1 MTRLFGTDGVRGI
14 ANRDLSPELAFK
26 LGEAG
31 ARFLAPHGGRII
43 IGRDTRHSGDMLQ
56 SAMVAGIGA
65 AGVDAVL
72 LGVVPTPAVSF
83 LTTELVAAGG
93 AVISASH
100 NPAEYNGIK
109 FFDANGIK
117 LSEEKEDEIENI
129 LDSGGYR
136 RPEAAAIGRLSDGSA
151 LARKYI
157 DHAVATIDGDLRGMK
172 VAIDCANGA
181 NYVVAPAILERLGAE
196 LFIFADEPDG
206 DNINRN
212 CGSTDPGRLT
222 ELVREVGADVGL
234 AFDGDG
240 DRVIAVDEQSKLVD
254 GDFIMAISAIHLDE
268 LGLLRPKAIVTTVM
282 TNLGFRQAMAAKG
295 IKVLETSVGDR
306 YVLQEMLEHGVM
318 VGGEQSGHIIYL
330 KHGSTGDGIITGLQL
345 LAVLRDSGKPL
356 SELRQVMR
364 RLPQALLNVRVEG
377 HDKRSIL
384 ESPKVMEAIRH
395 SQLQLGESGRLLVR
409 PSGTEPLIRVMAE
422 ADTEDAADDV
432 ARTIAGVIEGEL

>member
-31 ARFLAPHGGRII
+31 ARFLAPHGGQIV
-43 IGRDTRHSGDMLQ
+43 IGKDTRHSGDMLQ

-65 AGVDAVL
+65 AGVDAVI

-83 LTTELVAAGG
+83 LTTELAASGG
-93 AVISASH
+93 VVISASH

-129 LDSGGYR
+129 IDSGGYR
-136 RPEAAAIGRLSDGSA
+136 RPEAAAIGRLSDGTA
-151 LARKYI
+151 LSRNYV
-157 DHAVATIDGDLRGMK
+157 DHAVGTIEGDLRGMK

-181 NYVVAPAILERLGAE
+181 NYAVAQAIFDRLGAE
-196 LFIFADEPDG
+196 IFVFGNEPDG
-206 DNINRN
+206 DNINKN
-212 CGSTDPGRLT
+212 CGSTEPGRLT

-240 DRVIAVDEQSKLVD
+240 DRVIAVDELGEIVD
-254 GDFIMAISAIHLDE
+254 GDLIMAISAIHLND

-282 TNLGFRQAMAAKG
+282 TNLGFRQAMAAQG

-330 KHGSTGDGIITGLQL
+330 KYCSTGDGIITGLQL

-356 SELRQVMR
+356 SELRQAMR
-364 RLPQALLNVRVEG
+364 RLPQTLLNVRVEG

-395 SQLQLGESGRLLVR
+395 AQLQLGESGRLLVR